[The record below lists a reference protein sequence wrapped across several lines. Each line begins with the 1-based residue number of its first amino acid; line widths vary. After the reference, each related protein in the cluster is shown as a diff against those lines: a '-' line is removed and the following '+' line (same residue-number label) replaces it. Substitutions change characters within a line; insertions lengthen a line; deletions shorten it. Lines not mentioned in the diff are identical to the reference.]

1 MTGVQTCALPISTFR
16 LPAAV
21 LVTALAVVPV
31 WAQAPGYPQGGPSQ
45 GGFPQATPQP
55 GYSQQDEGDSPD
67 HAVARISVING
78 EVSVAHDNGDM
89 VAASPNA
96 PMVAGDRI
104 LTGENSRAE
113 VQFDGTNLMRVAP
126 GTEVRMGDLQF
137 HHYLVQVA
145 QGLVIVRV
153 LQDASPENAAQV
165 EISTPSVSLR
175 PRHQGIYRVL
185 VRPDG
190 TSELTV
196 RAGDADIFAPTGS
209 EPLNAGQSI
218 VSRGSAN
225 DPEFQNVNAPP
236 YDDFD
241 RWSADRDRVF
251 ERANETSRYVS
262 PDVYGTEELGNY
274 GRWSYDPDYGNV
286 WIPTVDP
293 EWAPY
298 RLGRWS

>member
-1 MTGVQTCALPISTFR
+1 MRHTTFR

-113 VQFDGTNLMRVAP
+113 VQFDGTNQI
-126 GTEVRMGDLQF
+126 G
-137 HHYLVQVA
+137 
-145 QGLVIVRV
+145 
-153 LQDASPENAAQV
+153 
-165 EISTPSVSLR
+165 
-175 PRHQGIYRVL
+175 
-185 VRPDG
+185 
-190 TSELTV
+190 
-196 RAGDADIFAPTGS
+196 RAH
-209 EPLNAGQSI
+209 
-218 VSRGSAN
+218 V
-225 DPEFQNVNAPP
+225 
-236 YDDFD
+236 
-241 RWSADRDRVF
+241 
-251 ERANETSRYVS
+251 
-262 PDVYGTEELGNY
+262 
-274 GRWSYDPDYGNV
+274 
-286 WIPTVDP
+286 
-293 EWAPY
+293 
-298 RLGRWS
+298 